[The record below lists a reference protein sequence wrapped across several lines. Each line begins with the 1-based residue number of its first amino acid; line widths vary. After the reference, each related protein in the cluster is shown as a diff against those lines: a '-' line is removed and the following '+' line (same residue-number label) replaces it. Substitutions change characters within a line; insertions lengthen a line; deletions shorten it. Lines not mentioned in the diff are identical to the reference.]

1 MQVTAIIAE
10 WNPLHRGHLLPV
22 QAARQQGATHIAAI
36 LSGNFVQRGEPALCP
51 WQYRAAAAL
60 SSGVDLVLQLPLPY
74 AVSTAQ
80 HFAEGAVASL
90 AALGAVDSLI
100 FGSECGELAALRSV
114 AAALDSPDLPAALA
128 PHLQKGLPFAA
139 ARQAAV
145 HSLLGE
151 DAGLLSSPNNILGI
165 EYLRALRRLG
175 SNIQPLTI
183 SRQGAPHDA
192 AEPDTDFPSASQL
205 RQRFLTGQDISSSLP
220 PAMAEQLELARQ
232 RGALPQLELWE
243 RAFLARLRAMTE
255 TDYAALPDVTEG
267 LEHRLYRA
275 SRTAKTTEE
284 LLAEAKTKRY
294 THARLRRVLL
304 AAMLELPAGL
314 STVEPPYLRVL
325 GFTAKGAEDPGIGP
339 RGAIPCRFQPRWRS
353 WKRPVKRLPALR
365 RWKPGPPTCI
375 TLSPQGWP
383 PAAVN
388 IPRRLSKFD
397 FWELLP
403 LGSFF
408 MPLFHLAY
416 PAEAGLQSPV
426 GESLPCVKGGGE

>member
-22 QAARQQGATHIAAI
+22 QAARQQGATHIVAI

-51 WQYRAAAAL
+51 WQYRATAAL

-80 HFAEGAVASL
+80 HFAGGAVAS
-90 AALGAVDSLI
+90 
-100 FGSECGELAALRSV
+100 LAALRSV
-114 AAALDSPDLPAALA
+114 AAALDSPELPAALA

-165 EYLRALRRLG
+165 EYLRALRQLG

-220 PAMAEQLELARQ
+220 PAMAEQLGLARQ

-275 SRTAKTTEE
+275 SRTAKTAEE

-314 STVEPPYLRVL
+314 SAEEPPYLRVL
-325 GFTAKGAEDPGIGP
+325 GFTAKGAEILN
-339 RGAIPCRFQPRWRS
+339 R
-353 WKRPVKRLPALR
+353 VKGRH
-365 RWKPGPPTCI
+365 T
-375 TLSPQGWP
+375 
-383 PAAVN
+383 
-388 IPRRLSKFD
+388 
-397 FWELLP
+397 LP
-403 LGSFF
+403 LSASLAELEKAGEAAARFAALEARAADLYHAFTPGLAPCGSE
-408 MPLFHLAY
+408 Y
-416 PAEAGLQSPV
+416 TTPV
-426 GESLPCVKGGGE
+426 IKI

>member
-1 MQVTAIIAE
+1 M
-10 WNPLHRGHLLPV
+10 
-22 QAARQQGATHIAAI
+22 AI

-80 HFAEGAVASL
+80 HFAGGAVASL

-151 DAGLLSSPNNILGI
+151 DASLLSSPNNILGI

-175 SNIQPLTI
+175 SDIQPLTI

-232 RGALPQLELWE
+232 QGALPQLELWE
-243 RAFLARLRAMTE
+243 RAFLARLRTMTE
-255 TDYAALPDVTEG
+255 TDYAALPDVAEG

-294 THARLRRVLL
+294 THARLRRILL

-314 STVEPPYLRVL
+314 SAVEPPYLRVL
-325 GFTAKGAEDPGIGP
+325 GFTAKGAEILNRAKG
-339 RGAIPCRFQPRWRS
+339 RH
-353 WKRPVKRLPALR
+353 
-365 RWKPGPPTCI
+365 T
-375 TLSPQGWP
+375 
-383 PAAVN
+383 
-388 IPRRLSKFD
+388 
-397 FWELLP
+397 LP
-403 LGSFF
+403 LSASLAELERTGETAARFAALETRAADLYHAFTPGLAPCGSE
-408 MPLFHLAY
+408 Y
-416 PAEAGLQSPV
+416 TTPV
-426 GESLPCVKGGGE
+426 IKI

>member
-22 QAARQQGATHIAAI
+22 QAARQQGATHIVAI

-100 FGSECGELAALRSV
+100 FGSECGELAALRS
-114 AAALDSPDLPAALA
+114 SPPPWIPPTFRLPWPPICKRACPLQQPGRPPFIPFSGKMPACSPPPIIFSVSSISGPSAGWAPISNPLPSPGRAPPTMPPSRIPIFPRPPSCGSVSLPA
-128 PHLQKGLPFAA
+128 
-139 ARQAAV
+139 RI
-145 HSLLGE
+145 
-151 DAGLLSSPNNILGI
+151 SPPPYPRPWPNSWSWP
-165 EYLRALRRLG
+165 G
-175 SNIQPLTI
+175 S
-183 SRQGAPHDA
+183 GG
-192 AEPDTDFPSASQL
+192 PS
-205 RQRFLTGQDISSSLP
+205 
-220 PAMAEQLELARQ
+220 
-232 RGALPQLELWE
+232 PQLELWE

-325 GFTAKGAEDPGIGP
+325 GFTAKGAEILNRAKG
-339 RGAIPCRFQPRWRS
+339 RH
-353 WKRPVKRLPALR
+353 
-365 RWKPGPPTCI
+365 T
-375 TLSPQGWP
+375 
-383 PAAVN
+383 
-388 IPRRLSKFD
+388 
-397 FWELLP
+397 LP
-403 LGSFF
+403 LSASLAELEKTGEAAARFAALETRAADLYHAFTPGLAPCGSE
-408 MPLFHLAY
+408 Y
-416 PAEAGLQSPV
+416 TTPV
-426 GESLPCVKGGGE
+426 IKI

>member
-22 QAARQQGATHIAAI
+22 QAARQQGATHIVAI

-80 HFAEGAVASL
+80 HFAGGAVASL
-90 AALGAVDSLI
+90 TALGTVDSLI

-114 AAALDSPDLPAALA
+114 AAALA

-145 HSLLGE
+145 YSLLGE

-314 STVEPPYLRVL
+314 SAVEPPYLRVL
-325 GFTAKGAEDPGIGP
+325 GFTAKGAEILNRAKG
-339 RGAIPCRFQPRWRS
+339 RH
-353 WKRPVKRLPALR
+353 
-365 RWKPGPPTCI
+365 T
-375 TLSPQGWP
+375 
-383 PAAVN
+383 
-388 IPRRLSKFD
+388 
-397 FWELLP
+397 LP
-403 LGSFF
+403 LSVSLAELERTGEAAARFAALETRAADLYHAFTPGLAPCGSE
-408 MPLFHLAY
+408 Y
-416 PAEAGLQSPV
+416 TTPV
-426 GESLPCVKGGGE
+426 IKI